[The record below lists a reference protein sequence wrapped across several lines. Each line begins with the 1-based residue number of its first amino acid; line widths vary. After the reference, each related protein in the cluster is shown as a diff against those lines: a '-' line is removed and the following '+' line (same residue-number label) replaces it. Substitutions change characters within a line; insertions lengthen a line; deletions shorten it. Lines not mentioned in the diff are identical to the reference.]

1 MRTLYLTLRTS
12 LYALRRNVV
21 RSFLTCLGI
30 IIGVAAVITMMEIGR
45 GSSSRIHDTI
55 AKMGADNII
64 IWPGTAQT
72 GGVSQGMGSVVTL
85 HPQDRDAILRECTAI
100 RAAAPL
106 VKTNAQLIYG
116 NRNWSPS
123 SMNGTTPD
131 YLDIH
136 NWPIAY
142 GSMFTEQDVRSG
154 SRVCVLGQTVV
165 RELFDTLNP
174 IGKSI
179 RLNNVSF
186 KVVGVLVKK
195 GGNMMGWDQDDTL
208 LTPWTTIKYR
218 VSAKGGAN
226 TAANGA
232 SGGSSAALGDQVN
245 TLSQIYPTQSV
256 TLYPQ
261 ASSVQQADT
270 PQPIKFTNIDQILL
284 AARGPKQ
291 VPLAMR
297 QIRQL
302 LRERHRLVP
311 GEPDDFNMRDLTE
324 FGQMMSSMTANMTIL
339 LMSVATL
346 SLIVGGVG
354 IMNIMLVSVTERTRE
369 IGLRMAVGARAQDI
383 LNQFLIE
390 AVILCLGG
398 GALGIVL
405 GRAASVVLRR
415 TMGWRTEI
423 SIPAIIAAVV
433 VSSLVGVIFGFYP
446 AWKASRLDPIE
457 ALRYE

>member
-1 MRTLYLTLRTS
+1 MLYLTLRTS

-85 HPQDRDAILRECTAI
+85 HPQDRDAILRECTAV
-100 RAAAPL
+100 RAAAPM
-106 VKTNAQLIYG
+106 VKASAQLIYG

-123 SMNGTTPD
+123 NMCGTTPD

-142 GSMFTEQDVRSG
+142 GEMFTDQDVRSG
-154 SRVCVLGQTVV
+154 GRVCVLGQSVV
-165 RELFDTLNP
+165 RELFDTQNP

-186 KVVGVLVKK
+186 KVVGVLAKK
-195 GGNMMGWDQDDTL
+195 GANMTGWDQDDTL
-208 LTPWTTIKYR
+208 LTPWTTIKFR
-218 VSAKGGAN
+218 VSAKSGAN

-232 SGGSSAALGDQVN
+232 AAATAAALSDQVN
-245 TLSQIYPTQSV
+245 SLSQVYPTQTV

-261 ASSVQQADT
+261 ASAAQQADA

-284 AARGPKQ
+284 AARGANQ
-291 VPLAMR
+291 VPVAMR

-302 LRERHRLVP
+302 LRDRHRLVP

-324 FGQMMSSMTANMTIL
+324 FGQMMSSMTRNMTIL

-390 AVILCLGG
+390 AIILCLGG

-405 GRAASVVLRR
+405 GRTASIVLRH
-415 TMGWRTEI
+415 TMEWRTEM